1 MLGMILSR
9 PGNIKCRTQLPG
21 MATLKP
27 LLALKS
33 SALKSLAASLGV
45 SSTGTKSQLASQI
58 VSACCETVP
67 FFERPMLERQPSCE
81 GVTEAGLDST
91 ALGTE
96 GGVGKG
102 GREKKKDKRVLSIDM
117 GIRNLAMCV
126 LEVPDSGLRKTG
138 SRRKVAKSLPKLL
151 AWERV
156 VVARKPVAEVE
167 ESMSASPEEL
177 VSGSKSKR
185 SLKKMKMTESSPP
198 EGELKQEAGSERTTP
213 KSKSRSKKRVAE
225 ATEVEN
231 PSEKEQLVEKEKS
244 FGEGNETKEV
254 AEELEGAKMSKK
266 EIAKVS
272 GQEEKPLEKKGNEP
286 TEVAEELLEDEQR
299 TLDAPSEKA
308 TPKSKSTSKVLAEKT
323 GATGEL
329 LKKDQEVLVHP
340 EKATPEG
347 MEGTEA
353 LSPSGE
359 QGVLE
364 LKKIDFEEVIPDGKS
379 RSKKGR
385 KALPPEELNAPKQE
399 EPHETKL
406 GSKSR
411 SRRGKKVAEAQ
422 LPEELVFPISTPNT
436 GLDETPKKGG
446 RVKKKPKKKAESFEP
461 SVYALLANTFV
472 RHLLSRFSPLD
483 AVLIERQRYRSNSAP
498 AIQEWT
504 VRVNMF
510 ESMLHAVFCCL
521 HGKESPV
528 AESVSPNRVT
538 KFWLDRMGGRFLD
551 IQKPKGRKK
560 KEVLGEGPGEELGVE
575 GANVVIK
582 KGRTYGKAKLAK
594 VSLVKEWLR
603 SGDVVSLGKDVRGIA
618 ADFGPVKG
626 RRKVNS
632 VSGGKLDDLADCLL
646 QGIAWIRWEENR
658 KSLAE
663 GKLIPEFVPCANSK
677 S

>member
-1 MLGMILSR
+1 
-9 PGNIKCRTQLPG
+9 
-21 MATLKP
+21 
-27 LLALKS
+27 
-33 SALKSLAASLGV
+33 
-45 SSTGTKSQLASQI
+45 
-58 VSACCETVP
+58 
-67 FFERPMLERQPSCE
+67 MLERQPSCE
-81 GVTEAGLDST
+81 GAKEAGLEST

-126 LEVPDSGLRKTG
+126 LEVPDSSLRKTG
-138 SRRKVAKSLPKLL
+138 SKRKVAKSLPKLL

-156 VVARKPVAEVE
+156 VVAKKPVAEVE
-167 ESMSASPEEL
+167 ESMSASPEKL

-185 SLKKMKMTESSPP
+185 SLEKMKMTEPSPP
-198 EGELKQEAGSERTTP
+198 EGELKREAGSERTTP
-213 KSKSRSKKRVAE
+213 KSKSRSKRVAE

-231 PSEKEQLVEKEKS
+231 PSEKEQLVKEKS
-244 FGEGNETKEV
+244 FEKGNETKEV
-254 AEELEGAKMSKK
+254 AEELEGEKMSKK

-286 TEVAEELLEDEQR
+286 TEVAEELLEDEQMA
-299 TLDAPSEKA
+299 LDAPSEQA
-308 TPKSKSTSKVLAEKT
+308 TPKSESTSKVLEEKT
-323 GATGEL
+323 GVTGEP
-329 LKKDQEVLVHP
+329 LKKDQGVLVRL
-340 EKATPEG
+340 EEATPEG
-347 MEGTEA
+347 MEGTEGTEA

-385 KALPPEELNAPKQE
+385 KALPPGELNAPKQE
-399 EPHETKL
+399 ELHETRL

-422 LPEELVFPISTPNT
+422 SPEELVSPISTPNT
-436 GLDETPKKGG
+436 DLDETPKKGG

-472 RHLLSRFSPLD
+472 HHLLSRFSPLD

-528 AESVSPNRVT
+528 AESVSPNKVT

-626 RRKVNS
+626 RRKANS